1 MKYKVNKMLV
11 LAGVLVFT
19 TAAISFAACKNG
31 KDCGTCS
38 MAGLTVEQRTEIQKQ
53 LKELKDSG
61 ATGEEIKAFK
71 ARIAKEYGVQMP
83 EGQKGKGRN
92 KKQNCKK

>member
-1 MKYKVNKMLV
+1 MRDSFNKMLV

-19 TAAISFAACKNG
+19 TAAVSFAACRNG

-38 MAGLTVEQRTEIQKQ
+38 MSALTTEQKAEIQKQ